1 MHNFQQVGRNR
12 YEIAEGKRRC
22 LFVDVSEGQTRSQL
36 VIRDCG
42 LVQWYNAGDIETGLN
57 AARVASV
64 HPRLSENAHNV
75 VDGNDCASR
84 QRVDGLVQVGFER
97 PVNGDVKRL
106 NFVGG
111 VGRQRE
117 QDHVVC
123 FAKSIIS

>member
-1 MHNFQQVGRNR
+1 MPFCRLFGRTNSEPVGHP
-12 YEIAEGKRRC
+12 G
-22 LFVDVSEGQTRSQL
+22 LRSCP
-36 VIRDCG
+36 V
-42 LVQWYNAGDIETGLN
+42 N

-117 QDHVVC
+117 QDHVVLRC
-123 FAKSIIS
+123 ELHHLIIKAGRVVVQEN